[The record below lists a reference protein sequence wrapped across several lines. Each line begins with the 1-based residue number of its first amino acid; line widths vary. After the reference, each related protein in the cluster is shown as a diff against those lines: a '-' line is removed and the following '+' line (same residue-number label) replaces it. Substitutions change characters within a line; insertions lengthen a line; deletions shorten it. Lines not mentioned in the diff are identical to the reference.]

1 MNTQRG
7 TDRTVNERQR
17 RQTERDRAAGIARVV
32 VRVPAEHA
40 DQIRALAAAMRN
52 EKPKSPEDTPDV

>member
-1 MNTQRG
+1 M

-40 DQIRALAAAMRN
+40 DKIRDLAAALRN
-52 EKPKSPEDTPDV
+52 EKPKSPGDAP

>member
-1 MNTQRG
+1 M

-32 VRVPAEHA
+32 VRVPAEYA
-40 DQIRALAAAMRN
+40 DKIRDLAAALRN
-52 EKPKSPEDTPDV
+52 EKPKSPGDAP